1 MMSLCQHLLQI
12 HQLLGY
18 LVGQSMDDM
27 GTRSIVSVVV
37 GLVEVG
43 STSSR
48 LAGSRQEAAA
58 TVHAHQLSSME

>member
-1 MMSLCQHLLQI
+1 MSLCQHLLQI

-18 LVGQSMDDM
+18 LVGQSMGDM

-43 STSSR
+43 STYSR
-48 LAGSRQEAAA
+48 LAVGRQEAAA
-58 TVHAHQLSSME
+58 TVHAN